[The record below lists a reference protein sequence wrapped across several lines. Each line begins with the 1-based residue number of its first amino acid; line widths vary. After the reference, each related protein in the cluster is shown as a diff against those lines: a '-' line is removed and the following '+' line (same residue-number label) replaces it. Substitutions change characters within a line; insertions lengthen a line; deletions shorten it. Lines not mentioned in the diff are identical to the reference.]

1 MSSTDANHDAV
12 MFSSSEHD
20 TAQPPPPAPPLPPQS
35 TARYGQRAATAIARF
50 TQPFFSGSRIAVRDG
65 RTTESLRAHHEA
77 GLIRY
82 SSCEAI
88 VDNSLHVYSSHHS
101 FSASRKEVVHKTGL
115 PISAID
121 ISPYKT
127 HAILAGRDIL
137 KTVRVDD
144 ATCTEDVNLR
154 SRIIAYASTHDS
166 NRDAITAQH
175 RDQLT
180 AVDVKWSHGN
190 YDSTIATAAANGRI
204 VIYDLNRPSVEIA
217 RLHEHTRQVHRIAFN
232 PHQGAF
238 LLSASQD
245 GTTRLWDLRALGGGD
260 TGGRSIRTCVSWKRY
275 SANTEGVRDV
285 QWSPSDGYNFAIGT
299 ENGLIQKWTLTKE
312 SSPLLR
318 LHGHDHLCSAI
329 AWHPE
334 GRYLAS
340 GSTENL
346 VKIWDFGLDDRRM
359 KPICSIRTP
368 QAVMHVKWRP
378 STCKNDGNSLDSAV
392 NQIATSYD
400 TKDPR
405 IHVWDLQRPS
415 VPILEVEKHDTPVTG
430 MAWYS
435 KDLLWTV
442 GHTGTFTQNDMKLAA
457 DPTSRHASAL
467 AIGPAGR
474 IAFFSSRKSKHSF
487 VPESITSY
495 LANGNNTIGHVP
507 SGNQDSKDVS
517 PDDQANDI
525 SIHRR
530 RQRVDDLPSG
540 ESFGSTTSVEEERSQ
555 KLEELRT
562 LLSPSFRSTQLAS
575 IISLPPISDAR
586 KFAYLAENYK
596 LPSHKLLT
604 GRDALAH
611 ESIQM
616 DFEENAFFAELVG
629 DIRLA
634 QTWRILSQAV
644 RDELCRRLEASKEA
658 RRNQVETRNLSPH
671 EKENANVVREPS
683 NPVDT
688 PSPVAKAL
696 ASSLSTP
703 LAGPDQ
709 DPSMLRSSIK
719 DNFSLS
725 STSGV
730 SEQSHADSSEMS
742 APSFEAFGSAALAN
756 RKGDA
761 MISTLTTPSYKAKD
775 TKERQRITSF
785 FPSMPSLEDDLE
797 ERRNALGSYRARPR
811 TVLNLDA
818 SYGVHE
824 SSIMAPLDRYD
835 SNESFQMFSASGDS
849 DQPSF
854 PMDESFDERKSLA
867 QSFNASYQ
875 ASILLGHPRTRLEDL
890 GEDDGHT
897 TPQIIEPQ
905 EASDNNHLPIVEEIN
920 VQPTKILKPLQP
932 VQRSAIPQKPIV
944 HKADFTAS
952 EATGS
957 ELSPILS
964 LGFRHDSKIQNP
976 LPWNIYSLLQPLLK
990 FQIDTLGDSQ
1000 LPTILSLWLYQFFP
1014 TEFERAQITA
1024 LALFYYRRLSTLEL
1038 FEPLAQLRK
1047 CYKLLFPEVLEYTT
1061 GSDPATIFCRTCRTT
1076 WDRQSDLTTC
1086 PHCKTQAGICSI
1098 CESNTPPP
1106 YLSEASHAT
1115 SKLWSWC
1122 QGCGHGG
1129 HAICLSSWFS
1139 QSEISQGTCP
1149 MLGCNHDCVAG
1160 PRREQVVNEIE
1171 LQRRR
1176 SRKSVVK
1183 DEWMVIESR
1192 AVEKARDIVGIGSGS
1207 EKIGKRSGKSN
1218 TNSST
1223 RIDTTVGGGGNVSN
1237 GGRRVR
1243 LRVGEGNIPA
1253 PLQNGRG

>member
-1 MSSTDANHDAV
+1 MV
-12 MFSSSEHD
+12 
-20 TAQPPPPAPPLPPQS
+20 
-35 TARYGQRAATAIARF
+35 
-50 TQPFFSGSRIAVRDG
+50 
-65 RTTESLRAHHEA
+65 
-77 GLIRY
+77 
-82 SSCEAI
+82 
-88 VDNSLHVYSSHHS
+88 VDNGLYVYSSHHS
-101 FSASRKEVVHKTGL
+101 FSTSRKEVVHKTGL

-121 ISPYKT
+121 VSPYKT

-144 ATCTEDVNLR
+144 ITCTEDVNLR

-232 PHQGAF
+232 PFQGAF

-260 TGGRSIRTCVSWKRY
+260 AGGRSIRTCISWKRY

-285 QWSPSDGYNFAIGT
+285 QWSPSDGYTFALGT

-312 SSPLLR
+312 NSPLLR
-318 LHGHDHLCSAI
+318 LHGHDHSCSAI
-329 AWHPE
+329 AWHPG
-334 GRYLAS
+334 GRFVAS
-340 GSTENL
+340 GSSDNL
-346 VKIWDFGLDDRRM
+346 VKVWDFGLEDRRM
-359 KPICSIRTP
+359 KPICTVRTP
-368 QAVMHVKWRP
+368 QAVMNVKWRP
-378 STCKNDGNSLDSAV
+378 SCSMNDGSSMDNSLS
-392 NQIATSYD
+392 QIATSYD

-415 VPILEVEKHDTPVTG
+415 VPILEIEKYDTPVAG
-430 MAWYS
+430 MVWYS
-435 KDLLWTV
+435 KNLLWTV

-457 DPTSRHASAL
+457 DPASRHASAL

-474 IAFFSSRKSKHSF
+474 IAFFSSRKSKYSF
-487 VPESITSY
+487 VPESMKSH
-495 LANGNNTIGHVP
+495 LANDHNTIGRVP
-507 SGNQDSKDVS
+507 VGNHDSKDVS
-517 PDDQANDI
+517 PDDQANDVL
-525 SIHRR
+525 IHRR
-530 RQRVDDLPSG
+530 RQRIDDLPSG
-540 ESFGSTTSVEEERSQ
+540 ESFGSTASVEEEQSQ
-555 KLEELRT
+555 TWEELKA
-562 LLSPSFRSTQLAS
+562 LLSPSFKSTQLAS
-575 IISLPPISDAR
+575 IISLPLISNAR

-616 DFEENAFFAELVG
+616 DFEENAFFAELAG

-634 QTWRILSQAV
+634 QTWRILSHAV
-644 RDELCRRLEASKEA
+644 RNELCSRLEASKEA
-658 RRNQVETRNLSPH
+658 LHNRVETRSSSTH
-671 EKENANVVREPS
+671 EKEKAKVAKEQS

-688 PSPVAKAL
+688 PILAPKAP
-696 ASSLSTP
+696 ASSLSIP
-703 LAGPDQ
+703 LAEPDQ
-709 DPSMLRSSIK
+709 DLSMLRVSTK

-725 STSGV
+725 STSGS
-730 SEQSHADSSEMS
+730 SEQPHTGYSEIS
-742 APSFEAFGSAALAN
+742 VPFPEAFSSPVLTN

-761 MISTLTTPSYKAKD
+761 LISALTTPSDKVKD
-775 TKERQRITSF
+775 GEERQHMNL
-785 FPSMPSLEDDLE
+785 FPSMPGFEDDLE

-818 SYGVHE
+818 SYGMHE
-824 SSIMAPLDRYD
+824 SSLMAPLDRYD
-835 SNESFQMFSASGDS
+835 SNESFQMFSASADS
-849 DQPSF
+849 EQQSF
-854 PMDESFDERKSLA
+854 PMDESFDDRNSHT
-867 QSFNASYQ
+867 QSFNASFR
-875 ASILLGHPRTRLEDL
+875 ASSLLGHGRTRLDDL
-890 GEDDGHT
+890 REDDGRT

-905 EASDNNHLPIVEEIN
+905 EATDNSHLPVVEEAN
-920 VQPTKILKPLQP
+920 VQPTETLKPLQP
-932 VQRSAIPQKPIV
+932 VKRPATSQKPVI
-944 HKADFTAS
+944 HKEDFTVPEPA
-952 EATGS
+952 GS
-957 ELSPILS
+957 ELPPILS
-964 LGFRHDSKIQNP
+964 SGFLHDSKKQDP
-976 LPWNIYSLLQPLLK
+976 FPWNIYSLLQPLLK
-990 FQIDTLGDSQ
+990 FHIDTLGDSQ

-1024 LALFYYRRLSTLEL
+1024 LALFYYRRLSTLQL

-1076 WDRQSDLTTC
+1076 WDHQSDLTTC
-1086 PHCKTQAGICSI
+1086 PHCKTSAAICSI
-1098 CESNTPPP
+1098 CESDTPPP
-1106 YLSEASHAT
+1106 YPSQASHST

-1129 HAICLSSWFS
+1129 HAICLSTWFS
-1139 QSEISQGTCP
+1139 QSDISQGTCP
-1149 MLGCNHDCVAG
+1149 VLGCNHDCVAG

-1171 LQRRR
+1171 LQRRK

-1183 DEWMVIESR
+1183 DEWMVNESR
-1192 AVEKARDIVGIGSGS
+1192 AVEKARDIVGITSS
-1207 EKIGKRSGKSN
+1207 AAERVGKRGGKSN
-1218 TNSST
+1218 GGA
-1223 RIDTTVGGGGNVSN
+1223 RIDTTVGNNSN

-1243 LRVGEGNIPA
+1243 LRVDERDVPA
-1253 PLQNGRG
+1253 PLHNGRG